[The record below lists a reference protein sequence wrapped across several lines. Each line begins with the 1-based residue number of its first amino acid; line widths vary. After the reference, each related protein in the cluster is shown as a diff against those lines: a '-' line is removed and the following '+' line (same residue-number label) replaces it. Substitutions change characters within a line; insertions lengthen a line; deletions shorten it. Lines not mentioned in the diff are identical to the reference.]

1 MPRTTRLLTWALLAL
16 CIAWPALIT
25 MLTTAAVW
33 AIGYAATHLTIT
45 GTITALVLIAHA
57 MPTPRTRTTTA

>member
-1 MPRTTRLLTWALLAL
+1 MPRTARLLLWALLAL
-16 CIAWPALIT
+16 CIAWPGLAH

-33 AIGYAATHLTIT
+33 AVGYAAAHPTVT